1 MQRIPFSEGWA
12 IAQEP
17 GLPDPDD
24 EDDDVFFEESPAS
37 PDPSSA
43 ATSVYEITASDVVSE
58 SSSIPT
64 SGLPTPPPSAG
75 PPVPIDVLVRTA
87 AQRLQEAAPV
97 AAPDAVPDTPNAA
110 LDAPDAVPDAP
121 GAAPDAPGAAPDA
134 PDTVPEAAVDAAPAS
149 DRAAIVTPPS
159 TPLRRSAR
167 LAERAQRGEEVAA
180 RARPEEA
187 VAHPR
192 PRRGPQRVAKM
203 STGGVRWN

>member
-1 MQRIPFSEGWA
+1 MQRLPFQDGWA
-12 IAQEP
+12 FARDP
-17 GLPDPDD
+17 GLPIPVEEDGDD
-24 EDDDVFFEESPAS
+24 FVLFEEPPAS

-43 ATSVYEITASDVVSE
+43 ATSVYEITASGVVSE

-75 PPVPIDVLVRTA
+75 PPVPIDVLIRKA
-87 AQRLQEAAPV
+87 AERLQEAAPI
-97 AAPDAVPDTPNAA
+97 AAPDAGP
-110 LDAPDAVPDAP
+110 DAPDADPDAP
-121 GAAPDAPGAAPDA
+121 GAAPYAPDA
-134 PDTVPEAAVDAAPAS
+134 VPEAAEDAAPAS
-149 DRAAIVTPPS
+149 DRAAIATPPS

-180 RARPEEA
+180 RARLEA

-203 STGGVRWN
+203 STGGVRWD

>member
-75 PPVPIDVLVRTA
+75 PPVPIDVLVRKA

-121 GAAPDAPGAAPDA
+121 GAAPVAAQD
-134 PDTVPEAAVDAAPAS
+134 S
-149 DRAAIVTPPS
+149 DRAAVATPPT
-159 TPLRRSAR
+159 TPIRRSAR
-167 LAERAQRGEEVAA
+167 LAERAHCEEEAAA
-180 RARPEEA
+180 RARQEEEA
-187 VAHPR
+187 AAR
-192 PRRGPQRVAKM
+192 ARLRRGPQRVAKM
-203 STGGVRWN
+203 STGGVRKN

>member
-12 IAQEP
+12 VTREP
-17 GLPDPDD
+17 GLPVPDD

-43 ATSVYEITASDVVSE
+43 ATSVYEITASGVVSE

-75 PPVPIDVLVRTA
+75 PPVPIDVLVRKA
-87 AQRLQEAAPV
+87 AERLQEAAPI
-97 AAPDAVPDTPNAA
+97 AAPDAG
-110 LDAPDAVPDAP
+110 PDAP
-121 GAAPDAPGAAPDA
+121 NADPDAPGAAPDA
-134 PDTVPEAAVDAAPAS
+134 PDAVPEAAEDAAPAS
-149 DRAAIVTPPS
+149 DRAAIATPPS

-180 RARPEEA
+180 RARQEEA
-187 VAHPR
+187 VAHAC

-203 STGGVRWN
+203 STGGVRWD